1 MARGRF
7 IVVDGCEG
15 AGKTTQ
21 LKKLREKFPDAVFTR
36 EPGGS
41 PYAEAIREVILYNE
55 HAKAADDATLLCLF
69 CAARLD
75 HMRSTILP
83 ALEAGKD
90 VITDRFDS
98 TTYAYQLHA
107 KENQALEPL
116 FMQLRE
122 EFTREAKPDLYIL
135 LDIDPRIGLA
145 RKQDQSAAGAERLN
159 HMDEREIEFHQAARE
174 GFKKFTAK
182 VGAPLTII
190 DASAPID
197 EVYENLVSSIS
208 Q

>member
-1 MARGRF
+1 MTRGRF

-21 LKKLREKFPDAVFTR
+21 LKRLRERFPDAVFTR

-41 PYAEAIREVILYNE
+41 PYAEAIREVILYHPN
-55 HAKAADDATLLCLF
+55 AKTADDATLLCLF

-75 HMRSTILP
+75 HMRNTILP

-98 TTYAYQLHA
+98 VTYAYQLYA
-107 KENQALEPL
+107 KKNEHLEPL
-116 FMQLRE
+116 FFKLRE
-122 EFTREAKPDLYIL
+122 EFTRDATPDKYIL
-135 LDIDPRIGLA
+135 LDIDPRVGLA

-159 HMDEREIEFHQAARE
+159 HMDERELAFHEAARE
-174 GFKKFTAK
+174 GFKKFAEK
-182 VGAPLTII
+182 VAAPLVII

-197 EVYENLVSSIS
+197 VVYENLVSSIS